1 MSEAAAYVSMDG
13 DDPPVKATSTSAN
26 VIDALLELDGA
37 TVTELTDHLPLSKS
51 SVHNH
56 LRTLAELGYVVRE
69 GWSYHVSLKFLEIG
83 ITVRRRYR
91 IYQAGVEE
99 ARALASVGFDASL
112 VVLQNGTA
120 VCIQTAAGGEDP
132 PVVETGDRIPLHCT
146 AGGKAMLA
154 AMDRDAADT
163 ALQNGVLPSHTENTL
178 TDRSALFDHLDEVET
193 RGLALEREEWRDD
206 VRGIGS
212 AVTDSDNALL
222 GALCV
227 TGSVDQLS
235 GKTLQQDASGLVLS
249 SANRIR
255 RRIRQE

>member
-1 MSEAAAYVSMDG
+1 MNG
-13 DDPPVKATSTSAN
+13 DDLPVKATSTSAA

-56 LRTLAELGYVVRE
+56 LQTLVGLGYVVRE
-69 GWSYHVSLKFLEIG
+69 GWSYHVSLQFLEIG
-83 ITVRRRYR
+83 ATVRRRYR
-91 IYQAGVEE
+91 IHQAGVEE
-99 ARALASVGFDASL
+99 ARALASAGFDASV
-112 VVLQNGTA
+112 VVLQNDTA
-120 VCIQTAAGGEDP
+120 VCIATAAGGGDP
-132 PVVETGDRIPLHCT
+132 PVVEIGDRLPLHCT
-146 AGGKAMLA
+146 AGGKAILA

-163 ALQNGVLPSHTENTL
+163 VLGEGSLPGHTDNTV
-178 TDRSALFDHLDEVET
+178 TDRAELFDHLDEVEN
-193 RGLALEREEWRDD
+193 RGLALEHEEWCNG

-212 AVTDSDNALL
+212 AVTDSDGTLL
-222 GALCV
+222 GALYV
-227 TGSVDQLS
+227 TGSADRLS

>member
-1 MSEAAAYVSMDG
+1 MLEAATYVGMDG
-13 DDPPVKATSTSAN
+13 DDPPVKATSTSAD

-69 GWSYHVSLKFLEIG
+69 GWSYHVSLKFLEVG
-83 ITVRRRYR
+83 VTVRRRYR

-99 ARALASVGFDASL
+99 ARALASVGFDAGL

-154 AMDRDAADT
+154 AMDRDAADA
-163 ALQNGVLPSHTENTL
+163 ALQSGVLPSHTENTL
-178 TDRSALFDHLDEVET
+178 TDRSALFDHLEEVET

-227 TGSVDQLS
+227 TGSADELS

-255 RRIRQE
+255 RRIRQT

>member
-1 MSEAAAYVSMDG
+1 MDG
-13 DDPPVKATSTSAN
+13 DDIPVKATSTSAD
-26 VIDALLELDGA
+26 VIETLLELEGA

-69 GWSYHVSLKFLEIG
+69 GWSYHVSLKFLEVG
-83 ITVRRRYR
+83 ATVRRRYR
-91 IYQAGVEE
+91 IYRAGVEE
-99 ARALASVGFDASL
+99 ARALASAGFDASL
-112 VVLQNGTA
+112 VVLQDGTA
-120 VCIQTAAGGEDP
+120 VCIETAPGGEDP
-132 PVVETGDRIPLHCT
+132 PVVATGDRLPLHCT

-154 AMDRDAADT
+154 AMDRDAAD
-163 ALQNGVLPSHTENTL
+163 AVLRGGPLPGHTENTL
-178 TDRSALFDHLDEVET
+178 TDRSELFHHLDEIET
-193 RGLALEREEWRDD
+193 RGLALEREEWRSG

-227 TGSVDQLS
+227 TGSVDRLS

-255 RRIRQE
+255 RRIRQG